1 MRYINPSTGV
11 APPKGSYS
19 HIAIGSGSEI
29 VGLAGQ
35 VALDSDGA
43 LVGDGDVASQ
53 TSQALR
59 NVSRLLAELDLSWSS
74 ILSLRTYIVGA
85 EHLSGFRSVVSAF
98 VADTFGD
105 GLPPPNT
112 LVVVSALARPEFLVE
127 IEALAVRP

>member
-1 MRYINPSTGV
+1 VRYINPSTGV
-11 APPKGSYS
+11 ARPQGSYS

-35 VALDSDGA
+35 VSLDSDGG
-43 LVGDGDVASQ
+43 LVGEGDVASQ
-53 TSQALR
+53 TSQTLR
-59 NVSRLLAELDLSWSS
+59 NLSRLLAELDLAWSS
-74 ILSLRTYIVGA
+74 ILSMRTYIVGT
-85 EHLSGFRSVVSAF
+85 EHLPGFRSVASAF
-98 VADTFGD
+98 FADAFGD